1 MENQKGVIQVSK
13 RYMVKVN
20 GKMYEVEVEEMGN
33 GSQPAQQYT
42 KPSEPAA
49 IRQPAEPAAS
59 APKPQASK
67 PEAPK
72 SQPAAAS
79 SGSEE
84 KVQAPM
90 SGVIVKIE
98 VRPGDTVKDSQTLII
113 LEAMKM
119 ENEILAPHD
128 CKIKEILVREGQ
140 QVEID
145 QPLLVIE

>member
-20 GKMYEVEVEEMGN
+20 GKMYEVEVEEMGSGN
-33 GSQPAQQYT
+33 AQIQERTYEAPAAVQQAAAPT
-42 KPSEPAA
+42 ASVQKPQAPSNPEPAA
-49 IRQPAEPAAS
+49 GKPAP
-59 APKPQASK
+59 
-67 PEAPK
+67 
-72 SQPAAAS
+72 
-79 SGSEE
+79 SGDGE
-84 KVQAPM
+84 KIQAPM

-98 VRPGDTVKDSQTLII
+98 VRPGDSVRDSQTLII

-119 ENEILAPHD
+119 ENEILAPRD

-145 QPLLVIE
+145 QPLLVVE